1 MEINF
6 TNNYRIT
13 LKTIFCL
20 SMVLILSINNGF
32 AWNNP
37 GKLKAKKPNIIF
49 IAIDD
54 LNDWINP
61 IELGGM
67 PGLKTPNFD
76 RLRKM
81 SMSFTNAHIPSPA
94 CAPSRVAIMTGVSPG
109 RSGITGWKNPDWRA
123 VPALSSLLTME
134 QFFKDKGYQTL
145 AGGKIYHTLAPP
157 RAVVNQSEAKG
168 WDYYYPSLTVP
179 IPFQVRAPES
189 IISPKNFKGV
199 QPEYFTWG
207 PINLGDEYMADY
219 HIAEWAK
226 HELSQKRD
234 KPLFLAVGLT
244 KPHDPWEVPQKYFDM
259 YPLQSV
265 PDLEI
270 KEDDLEDA
278 FIHGRRPLHRFI
290 TDNNQV
296 KKVVQAYMAT
306 ISFTDAMLGKL
317 LDDLEATGYLNNS
330 ILMVW
335 SDHGMH
341 MGEKENWEK
350 FTLWERSTR
359 APMFIMAPGVTKPGS
374 STNVPVSMMDMFP
387 TLAELTGEKIPEYC
401 DGESLVPMLK
411 NKSFVHEP
419 AFTAYL
425 MNEEGGT
432 NSGDGYTIRTNR
444 YRYIYYPF
452 INLEELY
459 DHDIDK
465 NEWDNIAYRPA
476 SKNIIK
482 EHRKLLL
489 DQVPDLKWKN
499 EDPKGY
505 LITKDG
511 NVRKKDYIKI
521 ADLKNMKWGL

>member
-1 MEINF
+1 METNF

-168 WDYYYPSLTVP
+168 WDYYYPSLNVP

-189 IISPKNFKGV
+189 IISPKNSNIDG
-199 QPEYFTWG
+199 
-207 PINLGDEYMADY
+207 LG
-219 HIAEWAK
+219 K
-226 HELSQKRD
+226 
-234 KPLFLAVGLT
+234 FLAT
-244 KPHDPWEVPQKYFDM
+244 
-259 YPLQSV
+259 
-265 PDLEI
+265 
-270 KEDDLEDA
+270 
-278 FIHGRRPLHRFI
+278 
-290 TDNNQV
+290 
-296 KKVVQAYMAT
+296 
-306 ISFTDAMLGKL
+306 
-317 LDDLEATGYLNNS
+317 
-330 ILMVW
+330 
-335 SDHGMH
+335 
-341 MGEKENWEK
+341 
-350 FTLWERSTR
+350 
-359 APMFIMAPGVTKPGS
+359 
-374 STNVPVSMMDMFP
+374 
-387 TLAELTGEKIPEYC
+387 
-401 DGESLVPMLK
+401 
-411 NKSFVHEP
+411 
-419 AFTAYL
+419 
-425 MNEEGGT
+425 
-432 NSGDGYTIRTNR
+432 
-444 YRYIYYPF
+444 
-452 INLEELY
+452 
-459 DHDIDK
+459 
-465 NEWDNIAYRPA
+465 
-476 SKNIIK
+476 
-482 EHRKLLL
+482 
-489 DQVPDLKWKN
+489 
-499 EDPKGY
+499 
-505 LITKDG
+505 
-511 NVRKKDYIKI
+511 
-521 ADLKNMKWGL
+521 